1 MQRFWE
7 IIFGLER
14 GFLSREGE
22 FSLTFNPK
30 WPWQDYVGASVW
42 NLALACL
49 ALALV
54 LYVYRREGRSK
65 SVRVTLGVAR
75 ALLLAFVIAL
85 LNRPVLTL
93 GQSRVEP
100 SVVAMLIDDSVSMR
114 VRDAALSENADQQT
128 RLDAVVNVLT
138 ADDQKVLR
146 ELAKTHQLRMYRFDS
161 TAMPLVSAPSTQPVS
176 PSPEGRES
184 ENVQYAELL
193 QKIEPTGQNTQVA
206 KSIRTVLDDLQGQ
219 RLAGIVIFSD
229 GRDTPATPLAATL
242 AALKDTTAK
251 IYPVAVGTERDPT
264 NVAVQSISAQ
274 DSAFKGDIIN
284 VRATVRGSGFT
295 GGHNVVVQLKDKKT
309 GAQVIGP
316 DGKPSEATVAINGDA
331 AVEAE
336 LQIKPEE
343 VGTLDLIVEAK
354 KEAGEIDEDDNVRT
368 VQIAVL
374 DAKISVLYVDG
385 YPRWEYRY
393 LKNEMIRDATVE
405 ISCLLTSAD
414 PTFVQEG
421 DKPITRFP
429 ESIEEL
435 MEYDVVLF
443 GDVDPRQFSDA
454 QLQLVQEFVAKKG
467 GGFGMVAGPQFSPLA
482 YRNTPI
488 EPILP
493 VGIQRVQPET
503 GGGTSITQGFRP
515 VLTKD
520 GVNSSIF
527 RFYAD
532 RAANEKYISEQIPAI
547 FWYCKGVTAKPGVGE
562 VYATHPSDVGPDGRK
577 APVLVL
583 GRFGAGRT
591 LFSGIDDSWRW
602 RFYTGE
608 SIFDTYW
615 VQQLR
620 YLARSKKLGQRR
632 LTLTALRP
640 AFELGEQVRVQM
652 RVLDPQL
659 LQQLPEQVRVD
670 IHDAGGQL
678 IRQETLARQEGS
690 ADTYALSFTADR
702 VGKFTVK
709 LPPIAG
715 GVEAMELPIDVNV
728 PRLELVTPQVDR
740 TAMARLAQETNGRQV
755 ELAKVAAELPR
766 LIPSA
771 EKRIPIETSQ
781 PLWDAPLAMVLFV
794 LLITTEWLLRKVYGM
809 L

>member
-1 MQRFWE
+1 VQRFWE
-7 IIFGLER
+7 TIFGLER

-30 WPWQDYVGASVW
+30 WPWQDYVGAGLW
-42 NLALACL
+42 NFVLACL

-65 SVRVTLGVAR
+65 PVRVTLGVVR

-100 SVVAMLIDDSVSMR
+100 SVVALLIDDSVSMR
-114 VRDAALSENADQQT
+114 VRDAALTENADPQA

-138 ADDQKVLR
+138 ADDQKLLK
-146 ELAKTHQLRMYRFDS
+146 ELSKTHSLRLYRFDS
-161 TAMPLVSAPSTQPVS
+161 TATPLVNAPSTQPTDGK
-176 PSPEGRES
+176 PQQPE
-184 ENVQYAELL
+184 VQFAQLL
-193 QKIEPTGQNTQVA
+193 EKLEPTGQNTQVS
-206 KSIRTVLDDLQGQ
+206 KSIRAVLDDLQGQ
-219 RLAGIVIFSD
+219 RLAGIVVFSD

-251 IYPVAVGTERDPT
+251 IYPVAVGSDRDPT
-264 NVAVQSISAQ
+264 NLAVQSISAQ
-274 DSAFKGDIIN
+274 DSAFMGDIVN
-284 VRATVRGSGFT
+284 VRATVRGSGFPA
-295 GGHNVVVQLKDKKT
+295 GHNVTVQLKDKKT
-309 GAQVIGP
+309 GAQVTGP
-316 DGKPSEATVAINGDA
+316 DGKPAEATVAVTGDA
-331 AVEAE
+331 PVEAE

-354 KEAGEIDEDDNVRT
+354 KEPGEIDEEDNSRT

-393 LKNEMIRDATVE
+393 LKNEMIRDPTVE

-414 PTFVQEG
+414 PTFRQEG

-435 MEYDVVLF
+435 MAYDVVVF

-454 QLQLVQEFVAKKG
+454 QLQLVNEFVASKG
-467 GGFGMVAGPQFSPLA
+467 GGFGMIAGPQFSPLA

-493 VGIQRVQPET
+493 VNVQRVPPP
-503 GGGTSITQGFRP
+503 GTDTASITQGFRP

-520 GVNSSIF
+520 GANSSIF
-527 RFYAD
+527 RFFAD
-532 RAANEKYISEQIPAI
+532 RAANEKFIKEDIQAI

-562 VYATHPSDVGPDGRK
+562 VYATHPTDVGPDGRK
-577 APVLVL
+577 APILVL

-591 LFSGIDDSWRW
+591 LFSAIDDSWRW

-640 AFELGEQVRVQM
+640 SFELGEQVRVVM

-670 IHDAGGQL
+670 VHDAGGQL
-678 IRQETLARQEGS
+678 IRQEPLVRQEGTS
-690 ADTYALSFTADR
+690 DQYALSFTADR
-702 VGKFTVK
+702 VGKFTLK

-715 GVEAMELPIDVNV
+715 GVDAMELPIDVTV
-728 PRLELVTPQVDR
+728 PRLELVEPQVDR
-740 TAMARLAQETNGRQV
+740 VALARLAQETKGRQV
-755 ELAKVAAELPR
+755 SLAQAAAELPR

-771 EKRIPIETSQ
+771 EKKIPIETSQ

-794 LLITTEWLLRKVYGM
+794 LLITAEWLLRKVYGM